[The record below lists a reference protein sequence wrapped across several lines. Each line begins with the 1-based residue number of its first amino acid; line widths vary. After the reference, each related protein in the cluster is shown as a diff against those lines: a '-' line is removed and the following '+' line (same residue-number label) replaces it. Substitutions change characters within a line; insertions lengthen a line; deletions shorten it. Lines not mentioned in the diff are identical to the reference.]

1 MLLLFYDFL
10 KMKLAVFC
18 SRYAD
23 LRQKFKERFG
33 HDPKFYVRSP
43 GRVNLIGQLTMIWMI
58 AIMMK
63 MIYIYIYISLLKMYI
78 YIYLLKM
85 DVILVCFKSCLR

>member
-1 MLLLFYDFL
+1 MGLCLNYAFVVLIFF
-10 KMKLAVFC
+10 MKLAAFC

-63 MIYIYIYISLLKMYI
+63 MILYIYISI
-78 YIYLLKM
+78 
-85 DVILVCFKSCLR
+85 C

>member
-1 MLLLFYDFL
+1 MLLLFYDFF

-63 MIYIYIYISLLKMYI
+63 MIYIYISLLKMYI
-78 YIYLLKM
+78 YISVKNGCDISM
-85 DVILVCFKSCLR
+85 F